1 MAVRTHDSKWR
12 LLVAGAPL
20 LGVAFIVLAALQ
32 GEPEVAKSRT
42 VMEILAGVAALGG
55 LVAWWTAYQL
65 RAAPAVPVALAQ
77 AGQVALRGRAQA
89 LPGAAPLTS
98 PDGVA
103 CLWFK
108 HSQQAMHQYNASDS
122 VRPFLLVDDTGQ
134 CIVLPAGADV
144 TGSSRQLPQS
154 DVKQL
159 PEVKDITGTGTGGYG
174 TGERLLREGDD
185 IHVVGWFTPASAEA
199 MDLQMQAA
207 RLIAQTE
214 LPRVLMHSNDPAAFQ
229 RPRVAG
235 PSPLP
240 AATPPS
246 APVAL
251 PVIGQPEGAAPFV
264 ISIASR
270 DGQAGLYGFLAAV
283 DALVLCAAA
292 GNYGWL
298 AR

>member
-20 LGVAFIVLAALQ
+20 LGVAFIVFAALQ

-89 LPGAAPLTS
+89 RPGAAPLLS

-108 HSQQAMHQYNASDS
+108 HSRQALHQYNASDS

-134 CIVLPAGADV
+134 CIVLPAGADI
-144 TGSSRQLPQS
+144 TGSSKSSPQAAG
-154 DVKQL
+154 QRL
-159 PEVKDITGTGTGGYG
+159 PEVKDVSGKSTGGYAG
-174 TGERLLREGDD
+174 GERLLREGDD
-185 IHVVGWFTPASAEA
+185 IHVVGCFTPASTEA
-199 MDLQMQAA
+199 MDLQAQAA
-207 RLIAQTE
+207 HLIAQTE
-214 LPRVLMHSNDPAAFQ
+214 LPRVVLRSYNESALQSAP
-229 RPRVAG
+229 PTG
-235 PSPLP
+235 PPPL
-240 AATPPS
+240 PS
-246 APVAL
+246 APPPVAPMTL
-251 PVIGQPEGAAPFV
+251 PVMGQPKGAAPFI

-298 AR
+298 GG

>member
-32 GEPEVAKSRT
+32 GEPEVARSRT
-42 VMEILAGVAALGG
+42 VMEILAGVAALGV

-77 AGQVALRGRAQA
+77 AGQVALGGRAQA

-199 MDLQMQAA
+199 MDFQTQAA
-207 RLIAQTE
+207 RLVAQTE
-214 LPRVLMHSNDPAAFQ
+214 LPRVVLHSDNESALQSAP
-229 RPRVAG
+229 PTG
-235 PSPLP
+235 PPPLP
-240 AATPPS
+240 SALPPV
-246 APVAL
+246 APMAL
-251 PVIGQPEGAAPFV
+251 PVMGQPKGAAPFI

-298 AR
+298 GG

>member
-134 CIVLPAGADV
+134 CIVFPVGADV

-159 PEVKDITGTGTGGYG
+159 PEVKDITGTGGYG

>member
-32 GEPEVAKSRT
+32 GEPEVARSRT
-42 VMEILAGVAALGG
+42 VMEILVGVAALGV

-77 AGQVALRGRAQA
+77 AGQVALGGRAQA

-159 PEVKDITGTGTGGYG
+159 PEVKDITAPAPAVTEPAKGCCGKAKTSTWW
-174 TGERLLREGDD
+174 
-185 IHVVGWFTPASAEA
+185 VGSRRRRPKRWTS
-199 MDLQMQAA
+199 
-207 RLIAQTE
+207 R
-214 LPRVLMHSNDPAAFQ
+214 R
-229 RPRVAG
+229 RPRAWSRKPNCRAWSCTPITNRRYKVHRQ
-235 PSPLP
+235 P
-240 AATPPS
+240 ARH
-246 APVAL
+246 L
-251 PVIGQPEGAAPFV
+251 CLQRCRR
-264 ISIASR
+264 SR
-270 DGQAGLYGFLAAV
+270 PWR
-283 DALVLCAAA
+283 CP
-292 GNYGWL
+292 
-298 AR
+298 

>member
-89 LPGAAPLTS
+89 MPGAAPLIS

-108 HSQQAMHQYNASDS
+108 HSRQAMHQYNASDS

-134 CIVLPAGADV
+134 CIVLSAGADV

-159 PEVKDITGTGTGGYG
+159 PEVKDITGTGGYG

-207 RLIAQTE
+207 RLVAQAE
-214 LPRVLMHSNDPAAFQ
+214 LPRVVLRSDNEATFQ
-229 RPRVAG
+229 RALAAG
-235 PSPLP
+235 TPPLP
-240 AATPPS
+240 SAPPS
-246 APVAL
+246 PVAL
-251 PVIGQPEGAAPFV
+251 PVIGQPKGTSPFIV
-264 ISIASR
+264 SIASR
-270 DGQAGLYGFLAAV
+270 EGQAGLYGFLAAV
-283 DALVLCAAA
+283 DGLVLCAAA